1 MPGFLLFKLILNMS
15 AIPLNE
21 KIPVIKGL
29 NLTNKELK
37 DAQDNNKMLLMDIET
52 SNICNLQCRYCFR
65 DVYGGHDTL
74 KNELT
79 LEQRFKLFDQAKQL
93 GCRTLKISGAGE
105 PLIDKL
111 FWPMVDYAN
120 KLGMTVISFTNGLV
134 ITKEIAKK
142 LAQKDVSLIVKCN
155 SRNPEVEDFMTGR
168 KGYALRRNQS
178 LNYLIA
184 AGFNKKNPTRLGMD
198 AVITKYNIDEII
210 PALRYCRQNN
220 IMPIFRPMMPIGAA
234 VKCKDWEITK
244 QQTIE
249 LYEKAL
255 EMDRT
260 EFGLDYEL
268 TLPYIGGLWCRQ
280 LNYAV
285 YTNILGEVYMCTGS
299 RKKLGNVKEQSLVD
313 IWNSKEVQ
321 RIRNTPYS
329 SCPMRENYW
338 AGKKEYDCL

>member
-1 MPGFLLFKLILNMS
+1 MS
-15 AIPLNE
+15 ALPLNE

-29 NLTNKELK
+29 DLSNTDLK
-37 DAQDNNKMLLMDIET
+37 KAQEENKMLLMDIET
-52 SNICNLQCRYCFR
+52 SNICNLKCRYCFR

-79 LEQRFKLFDQAKQL
+79 LEQRFKLFDQAKEL

-120 KLGMTVISFTNGLV
+120 KLGMTIISFTNGMV
-134 ITKEIAKK
+134 IDKAMAKK
-142 LAQKDVSLIVKCN
+142 LYEKNVSLIVKCN
-155 SRNPEVEDFMTGR
+155 SRDPKVEDFMTGR
-168 KGYALRRNQS
+168 DGYALKRNKAID
-178 LNYLIA
+178 YLIEL
-184 AGFNKKNPTRLGMD
+184 GFNKTKPTRLGLD
-198 AVITKYNIDEII
+198 AVITKYNIKEII
-210 PALRYCRQNN
+210 PSLRFCRQNN

-234 VKCKDWEITK
+234 ISVKDWEITREE
-244 QQTIE
+244 TIK

-255 EMDRT
+255 EMDRK
-260 EFGLDYEL
+260 EFDLDYEL

-299 RKKLGNVKEQSLVD
+299 RKKLGDVKKQTLSE

>member
-1 MPGFLLFKLILNMS
+1 MS

-29 NLTNKELK
+29 NLTNNDLK
-37 DAQDNNKMLLMDIET
+37 KAMDENKMLLMDIET
-52 SNICNLQCRYCFR
+52 SNICNLKCRYCFR
-65 DVYGGHDTL
+65 DVYGGHDRL

-79 LEQRFKLFDQAKQL
+79 LEQRFDLFDQAKKL
-93 GCRTLKISGAGE
+93 GCKTLKISGAGE

-120 KLGMTVISFTNGLV
+120 KLGMTIISFTNGLV
-134 ITKEIAKK
+134 IDEEMARK
-142 LAQKDVSLIVKCN
+142 LYEKNVSLIVKCN
-155 SRNPEVEDFMTGR
+155 SRNPKVEDFMTGR
-168 KGYALRRNQS
+168 NGYALRRNKS
-178 LNYLIA
+178 IDYLIKL
-184 AGFNKKNPTRLGMD
+184 GFNKTKPTRLGLD
-198 AVITKYNIDEII
+198 AVITKYNIKEII
-210 PALRYCRQNN
+210 PALRFCRKNN

-234 VKCKDWEITK
+234 VNVKDWEITK
-244 QQTIE
+244 EETVK

-255 EMDRT
+255 GMDRK

-280 LNYAV
+280 LNYAMYV
-285 YTNILGEVYMCTGS
+285 NILGEVYMCTGS
-299 RKKLGNVKEQSLVD
+299 RKILGNIKKQSLSE
-313 IWNSKEVQ
+313 IWNSKKVQ